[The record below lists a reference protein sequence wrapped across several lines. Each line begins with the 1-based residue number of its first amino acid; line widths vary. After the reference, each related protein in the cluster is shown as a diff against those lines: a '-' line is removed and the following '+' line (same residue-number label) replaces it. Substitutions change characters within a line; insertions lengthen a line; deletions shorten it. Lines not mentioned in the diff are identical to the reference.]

1 MKNLK
6 ASSIKSKAGL
16 TNILE
21 YEGQQLS
28 YSIITNKRLKNFYI
42 KIDPIQGVIVKTPSS
57 NTAYIHT
64 LVMQKALWIFA
75 KMKAAKERTTL
86 ASLFENEGKVLYL
99 GEPILLHVNQTPESF
114 YREKS
119 IPLVTRLVEEWSFL
133 MGVKPTH
140 IRFRKAK
147 RRWGSCS
154 HTNELSFNL
163 SLAQLPLECITYIVI
178 HELSHIEHKHHQKAF
193 WNCVGEFMPEY
204 KSCEKILK
212 NYSPSLS

>member
-1 MKNLK
+1 MHPF
-6 ASSIKSKAGL
+6 I
-16 TNILE
+16 E
-21 YEGQQLS
+21 YQGEQLC
-28 YSIITNKRLKNFYI
+28 YSIITDRRLKHFYI
-42 KIDPIQGVIVKTPSS
+42 KVDPIKGVIVKAPSS
-57 NTAYIHT
+57 NKTYIHD
-64 LVMQKALWIFA
+64 LVMQKAAWIFS
-75 KMKAAKERTTL
+75 KMRAASERTTVQ
-86 ASLFENEGKVLYL
+86 SLFENEGKVLYL

-114 YREKS
+114 YKEKT
-119 IPLVTRLVEEWSFL
+119 IPLVIRLVEEWSFL
-133 MGVKPTH
+133 MGVTPTH

-178 HELSHIEHKHHQKAF
+178 HELSHIKHKHHQKAF

-204 KSCEKILK
+204 KSCERILK